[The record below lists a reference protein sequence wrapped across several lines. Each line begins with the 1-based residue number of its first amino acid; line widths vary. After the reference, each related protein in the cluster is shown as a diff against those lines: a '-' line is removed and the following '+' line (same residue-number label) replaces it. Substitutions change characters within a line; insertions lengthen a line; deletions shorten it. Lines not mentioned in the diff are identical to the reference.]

1 MGPYYKT
8 GFKATSLFAEERYV
22 RAWYG
27 GTGCYK
33 IGGYSIQKYTLH
45 FCKFL
50 IRNYAPTI
58 LPQMKAAKIGCQQN
72 LWLQGEDLA
81 LTEVGSMNIFVF
93 WENENG
99 GMILFVFYLIIHFL

>member
-1 MGPYYKT
+1 
-8 GFKATSLFAEERYV
+8 
-22 RAWYG
+22 
-27 GTGCYK
+27 
-33 IGGYSIQKYTLH
+33 
-45 FCKFL
+45 
-50 IRNYAPTI
+50 
-58 LPQMKAAKIGCQQN
+58 MKAAKVGCQQN